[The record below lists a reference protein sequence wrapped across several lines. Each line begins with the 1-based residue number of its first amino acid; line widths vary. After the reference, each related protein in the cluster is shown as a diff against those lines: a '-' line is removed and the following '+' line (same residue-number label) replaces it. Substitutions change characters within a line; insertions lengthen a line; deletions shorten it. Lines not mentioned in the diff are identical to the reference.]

1 MTVKLVSYSQPT
13 DEFKN
18 EGIEDIQD
26 LIAFCARVSNPS
38 NQYNTETS
46 DKLIKYLIKHAHWSP
61 LEMANVCLEI
71 NTTRDIARQ
80 ILRHRSF
87 SFQEF
92 SQRYADP
99 TKDLNFVTREA
110 RFQDTKNRQNSIEL
124 DFSNPEQNELSKIWI
139 EKQQKI
145 IQEAQNAYTWAVSN
159 GIAKE
164 QARAVLP
171 EGLMESRL
179 YMNGTIRS
187 WIHFIQIRTDIATQ
201 KENREIALAC
211 AKAIAS
217 IFPMTEE
224 FVYKEPVKPT
234 PPPNDIVKEYEVP
247 FSQKKSLIKS
257 VFGLFKKS

>member
-1 MTVKLVSYSQPT
+1 MSVRLVSYSQPT
-13 DEFKN
+13 EEFKH
-18 EGIEDIQD
+18 EGIENAQD

-38 NQYNTETS
+38 NQFNTETS
-46 DKLIKYLIKHAHWSP
+46 DKLIRYLIKHAHWSP
-61 LEMANVCLEI
+61 LEMVNACLEI

-99 TKDLNFVTREA
+99 TKDLNFVTRDA
-110 RFQDTKNRQNSIEL
+110 RFQDIKNRQNSIEL
-124 DFSNPEQNELSKIWI
+124 DVDNPEHREISKIWI
-139 EKQQKI
+139 EKQQDI
-145 IQEAQNAYTWAVSN
+145 IRATQEAYSWAVSN

-164 QARAVLP
+164 QARSVLP

-201 KENREIALAC
+201 KENREIAMAC

-224 FVYKEPVKPT
+224 FVYKEPEKPT
-234 PPPNDIVKEYEVP
+234 PPPNVVLKEHEILP
-247 FSQKKSLIKS
+247 TNKKSFLKS
-257 VFGLFKKS
+257 LFKFGKK